1 MEAGWK
7 CNYMASELCR
17 PNGEAEGVVEI
28 GDVADEIL
36 GFEAIPMNRHAIE
49 LDIKY
54 QRQVAMVWKG
64 IKILTWQPEHAL
76 KKSFIQVLPDGAE
89 VTAGLMRLYP

>member
-1 MEAGWK
+1 MEARWK

-54 QRQVAMVWKG
+54 
-64 IKILTWQPEHAL
+64 
-76 KKSFIQVLPDGAE
+76 
-89 VTAGLMRLYP
+89 